1 MKKSDHLQNQANAL
15 INFGSQLSQTGLSYL
30 ELQAHQNKV
39 NEADRVAKQKVL
51 KEELTKAE
59 IIGRQIAARN
69 PNMSIMEE
77 VIALKENV
85 GLTIDNPNYQKV
97 MEAMEEGFYLKRA
110 EVGLASYNAE
120 IKNNADNL
128 GEEIYERYL
137 EAKKPTVE
145 NAGPN
150 PYIKEGFKGNLT
162 QFSAEHLE
170 DLRVATISNL
180 VNSND
185 KENRFGTVLAKP
197 GNRINYDPI
206 KAVIAKKQN
215 ELDDQE
221 RYDSAFDEVE
231 EDINQIIT
239 HGTTRI
245 DFDQTS
251 KNPKS
256 SGKSLARI
264 IQSLKDKGL
273 SNTDTNRIVYTS
285 LRSGL
290 ENEVLKQDINIL
302 NTNYFDNLIS
312 IIHDKT
318 TDPKDGLSLYMKDKQ
333 AGNQLLEKINQ
344 KKKDLQARFDKQV
357 NKTTKSKE
365 EGLASDATASFTSLV
380 TRALKEGNTKGDIRR
395 IINEMY
401 LKQGVGEDFEGI
413 KFMDTGIKTNFITY
427 LEKLFEEAP
436 EDSPPVSSETIEKT
450 LGKANGE
457 LSDIINKLSGTKLNQ
472 VNPRSTATQ
481 FNTALSELDTLLNSL
496 QIIED
501 DVVEELKYG
510 WEGESGWNTKIQNAM
525 GKVREKKKDI
535 LRFQVE
541 GSDLNSKEGIALK
554 FESENT
560 EYEESK
566 VSYLTKSDPVI
577 TRLLLDAGKLT
588 GSSEDLEEFE
598 KMSEEFYTLLN
609 QTLRK
614 PNVNSTGLGIYYNT
628 PFLYGEAE
636 RNKLDTQWQGILQRV
651 TDQRNGKII
660 IDETRQ
666 RNFEVKLEKEMSN
679 LIKNNEGASL
689 DMLVKKIQGFKTRNE
704 DAYNDG
710 IIGQPTFTRI
720 KNYLDTAITNKESI
734 IDERYGR
741 IKVFNDST
749 SSLRRYLVGETE
761 SGITNPLVTQNHRIL
776 YNEME
781 TEHRALQ
788 DHLTDI
794 SKYFQPKKIKSPTN
808 ENEIISVPQADM
820 FLSGT
825 SIHNKRIREKAFRT
839 HRNLML
845 NTITVEQVQQEIS
858 NMKSN
863 PEKWSD
869 EEVEIMEA
877 VATFDSVAGRLKILQ
892 DGTKALKIGQGSS
905 VSKKYNAAGRFSEGS
920 EKEEIKPDTD
930 QDLTPMLNL
939 INTTI
944 TTDSSTQLNTRENLV
959 NNISDMKTIEGG
971 GDSLIPESTDN
982 ITKEQPIEVDS
993 SLLGD
998 VVTPTR

>member
-318 TDPKDGLSLYMKDKQ
+318 TDPKDGLS
-333 AGNQLLEKINQ
+333 
-344 KKKDLQARFDKQV
+344 
-357 NKTTKSKE
+357 
-365 EGLASDATASFTSLV
+365 
-380 TRALKEGNTKGDIRR
+380 
-395 IINEMY
+395 
-401 LKQGVGEDFEGI
+401 
-413 KFMDTGIKTNFITY
+413 
-427 LEKLFEEAP
+427 
-436 EDSPPVSSETIEKT
+436 
-450 LGKANGE
+450 
-457 LSDIINKLSGTKLNQ
+457 
-472 VNPRSTATQ
+472 
-481 FNTALSELDTLLNSL
+481 
-496 QIIED
+496 
-501 DVVEELKYG
+501 
-510 WEGESGWNTKIQNAM
+510 
-525 GKVREKKKDI
+525 
-535 LRFQVE
+535 
-541 GSDLNSKEGIALK
+541 
-554 FESENT
+554 
-560 EYEESK
+560 
-566 VSYLTKSDPVI
+566 
-577 TRLLLDAGKLT
+577 
-588 GSSEDLEEFE
+588 
-598 KMSEEFYTLLN
+598 YT
-609 QTLRK
+609 
-614 PNVNSTGLGIYYNT
+614 
-628 PFLYGEAE
+628 
-636 RNKLDTQWQGILQRV
+636 
-651 TDQRNGKII
+651 
-660 IDETRQ
+660 
-666 RNFEVKLEKEMSN
+666 
-679 LIKNNEGASL
+679 
-689 DMLVKKIQGFKTRNE
+689 
-704 DAYNDG
+704 
-710 IIGQPTFTRI
+710 
-720 KNYLDTAITNKESI
+720 
-734 IDERYGR
+734 
-741 IKVFNDST
+741 
-749 SSLRRYLVGETE
+749 
-761 SGITNPLVTQNHRIL
+761 
-776 YNEME
+776 
-781 TEHRALQ
+781 
-788 DHLTDI
+788 
-794 SKYFQPKKIKSPTN
+794 
-808 ENEIISVPQADM
+808 
-820 FLSGT
+820 
-825 SIHNKRIREKAFRT
+825 
-839 HRNLML
+839 
-845 NTITVEQVQQEIS
+845 
-858 NMKSN
+858 
-863 PEKWSD
+863 
-869 EEVEIMEA
+869 
-877 VATFDSVAGRLKILQ
+877 
-892 DGTKALKIGQGSS
+892 
-905 VSKKYNAAGRFSEGS
+905 
-920 EKEEIKPDTD
+920 
-930 QDLTPMLNL
+930 
-939 INTTI
+939 
-944 TTDSSTQLNTRENLV
+944 
-959 NNISDMKTIEGG
+959 
-971 GDSLIPESTDN
+971 
-982 ITKEQPIEVDS
+982 
-993 SLLGD
+993 
-998 VVTPTR
+998 